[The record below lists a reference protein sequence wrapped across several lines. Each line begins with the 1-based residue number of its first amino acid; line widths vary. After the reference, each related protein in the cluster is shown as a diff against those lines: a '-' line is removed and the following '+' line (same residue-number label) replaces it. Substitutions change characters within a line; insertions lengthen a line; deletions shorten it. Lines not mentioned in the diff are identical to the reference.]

1 MKYPPLLAIA
11 LALSGCE
18 GRNTPVDAVDDF
30 ALGIPVQPAPGPSI
44 QRIDLPL
51 SAILALKREDMG
63 DIRVFDRASRPL
75 SIALHGARLE
85 EQAQRFAAVPFGST
99 GAAAS
104 GAGGTVS
111 VQVRQSGGTVTVDT
125 GTPTAPGGDEA
136 VLVDTRK
143 VAQPAVALVLDAVLP
158 ARKPVQ
164 VSVSVSDDLG
174 TWQPLAERVLFSPDE
189 GGSVL
194 GGGRIALSGAL
205 LKDRYLRI
213 AWLRSTGARVSGVT
227 LYTTAIPPAPRIVVT
242 TRGLA
247 LQDSRTAPFTVP
259 TAASPVAVT
268 VSLTGRDGTVPVQLL
283 GRKMPEAPWTPLAF
297 GTLRQGGS
305 ATTLEVG
312 EPGIRQFM
320 LRADARSAGFSRP
333 PRIDLQFAGIGLI
346 AAFNANGPY
355 RLAVGNKAAVPS
367 FLQAG
372 DLLVQGA
379 AIPVARLDNG
389 PTPAPMDVGP
399 SKELP
404 FGLSP
409 MKLALW
415 AILLVGVGLL
425 ALAALRLLKVTAS
438 SGS

>member
-1 MKYPPLLAIA
+1 MKYAPLLAIV
-11 LALSGCE
+11 LALSACE
-18 GRNTPVDAVDDF
+18 GRNTPGDGVGDF
-30 ALGIPVQPAPGPSI
+30 ALGIPIEPAPGPSV

-63 DIRVFDRASRPL
+63 DIRVFDSAGRPL
-75 SIALHGARLE
+75 AIAVHGAALE
-85 EQAQRFAAVPFGST
+85 EHAQRFDAVPFQST
-99 GAAAS
+99 GTAAS
-104 GAGGTVS
+104 GAGSTVS

-125 GTPTAPGGDEA
+125 GAPIAPGDDEA

-143 VAQPAVALVLDAVLP
+143 VAQPATALVLHAVLP
-158 ARKPVQ
+158 ARKPVD
-164 VSVSVSDDLG
+164 VRVSVSDDLG

-189 GGSVL
+189 GGSAL

-213 AWLRSTGARVSGVT
+213 AWPRPTGAQVSGVT
-227 LYTTAIPPAPRIVVT
+227 LYTTAIPPAPRIALA

-247 LQDSRTAPFTVP
+247 LQDTRTAPFTVP
-259 TAASPVAVT
+259 TAASPVAVM
-268 VSLTGRDGTVPVQLL
+268 VALTGRDGTVPVQLL
-283 GRKMPEAPWTPLAF
+283 GRRTPEAPWVPLAF

-320 LRADARSAGFSRP
+320 LKADARSAGFSRP
-333 PRIDLQFAGIGLI
+333 PRIDLQYAGIGLI
-346 AAFNANGPY
+346 AAFNSNGPY

-367 FLQAG
+367 FLRAEE
-372 DLLVQGA
+372 LLVQGA
-379 AIPVARLDNG
+379 AIPVARLDNV
-389 PTPAPMDVGP
+389 PTPAPMDVG
-399 SKELP
+399 LP
-404 FGLSP
+404 KAFPLGLSP
-409 MKLALW
+409 VKLALW

-425 ALAALRLLKVTAS
+425 ALAALRLLKGTAS